1 MSTSLKVG
9 IFGAGIVGG
18 GVIDLVQRLSGSGR
32 LTMVGASVEV
42 VKVCVQNIEKTR
54 DIEIN
59 AGTKIVTDINE
70 ILNDSS
76 INCVVEVMGGIT
88 LAKDVVLTA
97 INNGKHVITAN
108 KALIAACMSEIQ
120 AALAANPSV
129 R

>member
-32 LTMVGASVEV
+32 LTMVGASVEI

-54 DIEIN
+54 DIETN